1 MKRMKLTKLDLMTAL
16 LTLCSMI
23 PGIVVYNRL
32 PERIATHFDI
42 NNQPDGWSGRA
53 FAVFG
58 IPLIMTALHLLAC
71 LFTNSDERVKN
82 SPQMSR
88 VVRFLIPVIAFVVET
103 AMVLFALE
111 KITDIGMIALCLT
124 GILMIIIGNYLP
136 KTRQNSF
143 VGIRTKKTLGNE
155 EIWNKTHRFAGFVET
170 AAGVVIIPLAVLSLY
185 IPAVIVLFV
194 AILIPFFYLLTQ

>member
-1 MKRMKLTKLDLMTAL
+1 MKRIKLTKLDIMTAL

-23 PGIVVYNRL
+23 PGMVVYNRL
-32 PERIATHFDI
+32 PERIAIHFDI

-58 IPLIMTALHLLAC
+58 IPLMLTAMHLLAC

-111 KITDIGMIALCLT
+111 KITDIGMIALCLL
-124 GILMIIIGNYLP
+124 GILMIVMGNYLP
-136 KTRQNSF
+136 KTRQNRF
-143 VGIRTKKTLGNE
+143 MGIRTKKTLGNE
-155 EIWNKTHRFAGFVET
+155 EIWNKTHRLTGFVWT